1 MSLFWIP
8 TCVLDYP
15 KMPRKTTVLKRIY
28 PIRSFSEGRENPNL
42 RDHMLELTHPSS
54 PLNQTHAASVA
65 VYNNISEFKCK
76 SVTDDKPFGTEL
88 PNKCIKGITRTN
100 WSVVSKEVVYIP
112 IFCIVRNKYQEG
124 CLTTTLDK
132 MRSPYETGKYPEPHN
147 RNLMLQMQSVTTI
160 VTIAAVTTK

>member
-1 MSLFWIP
+1 
-8 TCVLDYP
+8 LD
-15 KMPRKTTVLKRIY
+15 
-28 PIRSFSEGRENPNL
+28 PNL
-42 RDHMLELTHPSS
+42 CSGLPQDAKKDNSVEKDLPHPLIFRRQGEPESKGSARRQTHPSS
-54 PLNQTHAASVA
+54 PLNQTHVASVA

-100 WSVVSKEVVYIP
+100 WSVVSKEVLYIP
-112 IFCIVRNKYQEG
+112 VFCIVSNKYQEG